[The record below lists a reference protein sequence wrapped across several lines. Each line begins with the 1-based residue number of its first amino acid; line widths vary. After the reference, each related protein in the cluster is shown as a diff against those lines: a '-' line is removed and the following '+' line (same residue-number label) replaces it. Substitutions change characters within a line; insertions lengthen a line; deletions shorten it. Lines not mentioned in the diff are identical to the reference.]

1 MASAQPAL
9 DAAREAVDKLDK
21 SAMTEMRAMPSPPAV
36 VVRAMRATLILLRG
50 ERRSSELSW
59 EGCKRALSKLDA
71 FIREL
76 KDLDAT
82 TLPTERLARA
92 RPLTEAAD
100 FDPDDVARRS
110 FAAAAMARWCRAVVH
125 YRDAFT
131 EAEPLMRQ
139 LAEAEAS
146 RAAADRDAA
155 AAQGRAAEA
164 AARVNETRIDF
175 ARATA
180 SKAAAEAEAG
190 ALRAKLDVAAR
201 LVDGLSGERQ
211 RWGQRLATARAR
223 RQRVA
228 GDSALAA
235 AFVTYSGP
243 LPSRARSEL
252 WHRGWCAD
260 LSRRGIAYS
269 VGMTPMEALGVG
281 SDEVARWAADG
292 LPADTAALEA
302 AAIVDRTLARAAD
315 TRAASLARLFSVR
328 VGPGPPVRLHPAFRL
343 VLVTASASPQLS
355 ADTLTALAV
364 VDFSASPA
372 AVEEAALSAVVSH
385 EAPLVEAALSR
396 LRREESDRIGML
408 QALEAILLDR
418 LAALG
423 LGDAA
428 EEAGEPVAEEAAAP
442 AAGAAGGGGSGGSA
456 GGSAGDADASVGAQL
471 LEDKALLD
479 GLESTRTTLKALQ
492 DAERAAKRTLRAL
505 SRTRECLRPP
515 EAPRPRSGARTA
527 TTSWPRSS
535 PFRAAACRAW

>member
-201 LVDGLSGERQ
+201 L
-211 RWGQRLATARAR
+211 
-223 RQRVA
+223 
-228 GDSALAA
+228 
-235 AFVTYSGP
+235 
-243 LPSRARSEL
+243 
-252 WHRGWCAD
+252 
-260 LSRRGIAYS
+260 
-269 VGMTPMEALGVG
+269 
-281 SDEVARWAADG
+281 
-292 LPADTAALEA
+292 
-302 AAIVDRTLARAAD
+302 
-315 TRAASLARLFSVR
+315 
-328 VGPGPPVRLHPAFRL
+328 
-343 VLVTASASPQLS
+343 
-355 ADTLTALAV
+355 
-364 VDFSASPA
+364 
-372 AVEEAALSAVVSH
+372 
-385 EAPLVEAALSR
+385 
-396 LRREESDRIGML
+396 
-408 QALEAILLDR
+408 
-418 LAALG
+418 
-423 LGDAA
+423 
-428 EEAGEPVAEEAAAP
+428 
-442 AAGAAGGGGSGGSA
+442 
-456 GGSAGDADASVGAQL
+456 
-471 LEDKALLD
+471 
-479 GLESTRTTLKALQ
+479 
-492 DAERAAKRTLRAL
+492 
-505 SRTRECLRPP
+505 
-515 EAPRPRSGARTA
+515 
-527 TTSWPRSS
+527 
-535 PFRAAACRAW
+535 